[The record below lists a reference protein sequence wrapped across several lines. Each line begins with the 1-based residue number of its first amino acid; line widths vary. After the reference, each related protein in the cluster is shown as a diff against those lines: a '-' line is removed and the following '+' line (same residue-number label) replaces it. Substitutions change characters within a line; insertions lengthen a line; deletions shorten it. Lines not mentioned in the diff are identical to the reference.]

1 MKILTALAFAAALG
15 VGGAARTQS
24 IANPDPA
31 AVRAGAYAV
40 EPMHTRILFSVS
52 HLGFTTW
59 YGNFTGASGALTLNP
74 GAPAASQVSVSVP
87 TASIS
92 TTNAKL
98 DDELKGGEWF
108 DAARFP
114 TITFKSERVTP
125 TGPGQADVTGE
136 LTLHGVTRPVTLKA
150 RFNGAGMNPLSHAY
164 TVGFEASG
172 RIKRS
177 EFGVTKYVPMVGNE
191 VDLIIS
197 AAFERKAG

>member
-15 VGGAARTQS
+15 VGGAARAQS

-31 AVRAGAYAV
+31 AVRAGVYAV

-59 YGNFTGASGALTLNP
+59 YGNFTGASGALTLDP

-114 TITFKSERVTP
+114 TITFKSERVIP
-125 TGPGQADVTGE
+125 TGSGQADVTGE

-164 TVGFEASG
+164 TVGFEATG